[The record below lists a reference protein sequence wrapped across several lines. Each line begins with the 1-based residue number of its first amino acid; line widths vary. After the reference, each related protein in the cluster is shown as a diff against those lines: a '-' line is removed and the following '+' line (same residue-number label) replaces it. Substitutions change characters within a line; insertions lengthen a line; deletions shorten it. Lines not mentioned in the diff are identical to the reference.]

1 MLDVGHIFLRKT
13 LLEARH
19 IFCGKCR
26 VVLLGVPYDRGH
38 KETLKSNLAREL
50 HLMHYDVYLAVL
62 LIAATCCSLTMVVLS
77 WQRREF
83 PIAVSYGLSM
93 LASSFYTFGYAFE
106 LLADNLDDIRFWLR
120 FEYLGIAFGPSLWL
134 MMVMQY
140 TSYIDRLRAK
150 LVLPLLIVP
159 TITFVAHYMNPW
171 TGWFYTTMSL
181 VKEEGL
187 TLLLT
192 EKGPL
197 YILHVVYNYML
208 IAAGLIMLVQMLIR
222 SERGTRKPAA
232 LMIAGSLVAY
242 VFTLVYT
249 AGLLPVPLD
258 LSPFGLVIAGVFYLW
273 GIYQFN
279 MLRLAPLALRR
290 VFASMQDAVLL
301 FGPDDRLIGFNPSA
315 QRMFP
320 GLGGRQ
326 IGLSPGQVLAEM
338 PGLSADIQMGAEAF
352 RRRIQAGADDHYDI
366 RFSTL
371 RDRMQRSV
379 GSMLLLA
386 DIGEAVRAER
396 RILADSEKLSR
407 LNAFKDK
414 MFQVVAHDLREPLA
428 VLVNL
433 AELLEEENAENGRG
447 SEVADEMGRQIRST
461 FTLVESLL
469 DWLRSQSG
477 GMAFYPAERDLPSTV
492 ERHFEMLLHRSKRK
506 HLTLRSSIPPKTLV
520 YADKEMLDLVL
531 RNLLSNAIKF
541 TEEGGTIEVDAQ
553 INPDRCVVSVRDTGS
568 GISPAQAAGLLRE
581 TTYPVSETGTAGER
595 GIGLGLALCRS
606 FLRLNGGDVWFESE
620 LDLGSTFY
628 FSLPVSPLNLNEDEG
643 GKP

>member
-1 MLDVGHIFLRKT
+1 
-13 LLEARH
+13 
-19 IFCGKCR
+19 
-26 VVLLGVPYDRGH
+26 
-38 KETLKSNLAREL
+38 
-50 HLMHYDVYLAVL
+50 MHYDVYLAVL
-62 LIAATCCSLTMVVLS
+62 LLAATCCSLTMVMLS

-106 LLADNLDDIRFWLR
+106 LLADNLDDICFWLR
-120 FEYLGIAFGPSLWL
+120 FQYIGIAFGPSLWI

-140 TSYIDRLRAK
+140 TSYVDRLRVK

-159 TITFVAHYMNPW
+159 LITLISHYTNPW
-171 TGWFYTTMSL
+171 TGWFYTSMSIVQEKGFVL
-181 VKEEGL
+181 AVM
-187 TLLLT
+187 

-197 YILHVVYNYML
+197 YKLHVVYNYTL
-208 IAAGLIMLVQMLIR
+208 IAAGMLMLIQMLIR
-222 SERGTRKPAA
+222 TKRSGRKPIV

-242 VFTLVYT
+242 TVTLVHV
-249 AGLLPVPLD
+249 AGLLPIPLD

-315 QRMFP
+315 QRMFSK
-320 GLGGRQ
+320 LGGRQ
-326 IGLSPGQVLAEM
+326 IGLSPEQVLAEI
-338 PGLSADIQMGAEAF
+338 PGLSAGIQTGASAF
-352 RRRIQAGADDHYDI
+352 RRRIQAGADDHYEV

-371 RDRMQRSV
+371 CDRLQRPV
-379 GSMLLLA
+379 GSMVLLT
-386 DIGEAVRAER
+386 DIGEAVRSER
-396 RILADSEKLSR
+396 RILADAEKLSQ

-414 MFQVVAHDLREPLA
+414 MFQVVAHDLRDPLA

-433 AELLEEENAENGRG
+433 AELLEEESAERG
-447 SEVADEMGRQIRST
+447 SGGEVAEEMGRQIRNT
-461 FTLVESLL
+461 FVLVESLL
-469 DWLRSQSG
+469 DWLRSQGG
-477 GMAFYPAERDLPSTV
+477 GMAFHPAERDLRRTV
-492 ERHFEMLLHRSKRK
+492 ERHFEMLLHRSGSK
-506 HLTLRSSIPPKTLV
+506 HLTLCSSVPPGTLV

-541 TEEGGTIEVDAQ
+541 TKEGGTIEIGAQ
-553 INPDRCVVSVRDTGS
+553 IEPDRCVVSVRDTGS

-581 TTYPVSETGTAGER
+581 TTYPVSEMGTAGER
-595 GIGLGLALCRS
+595 GIGLGLSLCRS
-606 FLRLNGGDVWFESE
+606 FLRLNGGDIWFESE
-620 LDLGSTFY
+620 QDLGSTFY
-628 FSLPVSPLNLNEDEG
+628 FSLPVSPSTEHEG